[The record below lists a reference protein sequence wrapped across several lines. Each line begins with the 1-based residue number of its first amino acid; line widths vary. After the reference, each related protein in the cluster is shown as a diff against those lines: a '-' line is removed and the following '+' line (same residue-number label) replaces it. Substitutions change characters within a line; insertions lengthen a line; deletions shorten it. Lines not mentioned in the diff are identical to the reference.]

1 MKFLIAST
9 IPLCI
14 INLFSSIG
22 QMRFFCF
29 SLAYSASVLQAKSG
43 NCITQSI
50 YTERYGCCCC
60 CQSIHHQSEYENRMM
75 EKKYRKLNRIDSRRT
90 MERQMHELL
99 FSFIFFFSSRNL
111 RIAIFCCRS
120 VAVVDYS
127 IVSGLAFVA
136 SFDFLN
142 CQTVK

>member
-1 MKFLIAST
+1 MKSLIAST

-22 QMRFFCF
+22 QMRFFLLL
-29 SLAYSASVLQAKSG
+29 SLAHSASVLQAKSG

-50 YTERYGCCCC
+50 CTERCGCCCC
-60 CQSIHHQSEYENRMM
+60 CQSIHHQSKSENRMM
-75 EKKYRKLNRIDSRRT
+75 EGKKYRKLNRNDSGRT
-90 MERQMHELL
+90 MKRQMHELL
-99 FSFIFFFSSRNL
+99 FSFLFSSRNL